1 MPIVHVSGYDVEQV
15 PIELI
20 KPGDTVLTQLPDGSP
35 YTFVVENKR
44 FDIEKVAGMSKI
56 GLQAARETDST
67 TSAWSRPP
75 KLRLAP

>member
-1 MPIVHVSGYDVEQV
+1 
-15 PIELI
+15 
-20 KPGDTVLTQLPDGSP
+20 VLTHLPDGSP
-35 YTFVVENKR
+35 YTFVVEIKR
-44 FDIEKVAGMSKI
+44 FDIDKIAGMSKI

>member
-1 MPIVHVSGYDVEQV
+1 MTRSVGA
-15 PIELI
+15 
-20 KPGDTVLTQLPDGSP
+20 
-35 YTFVVENKR
+35 
-44 FDIEKVAGMSKI
+44 VAGMSKI